1 MFERKL
7 EALEFHSPL
16 DFDYQGTIII
26 VFQYYFITLNLRQII
41 CVLKTTS
48 SLEIL

>member
-26 VFQYYFITLNLRQII
+26 IIIVFQY
-41 CVLKTTS
+41 
-48 SLEIL
+48 